1 MAGFDYTPPTK
12 PHPIG
17 VKAFQLYEENG
28 RRLPA
33 QAVAVL
39 AQEIRALFGN
49 IKEVA
54 DVVYS
59 IGALLLVAEEQGAD
73 QAVHACRQLIY
84 MCKPELDRASAVIK
98 EEIQD
103 EAQAARASLSNFR
116 GEQYKLTAS
125 KLGAKRPE
133 GSVPLSSL
141 LPNPALRPGR

>member
-1 MAGFDYTPPTK
+1 MPSFDYTPPTE

-28 RRLPA
+28 KRLPP

-39 AQEIRALFGN
+39 AQDIRAVFGN
-49 IKEVA
+49 IKELA

-59 IGALLLVAEEQGAD
+59 IGALLLVAEEQRAD
-73 QAVHACRQLIY
+73 QAVHVCRQLIY
-84 MCKPELDRASAVIK
+84 MTKPELDRASAAIK

-103 EAQAARASLSNFR
+103 EAQAARASLSSFR
-116 GEQYKLTAS
+116 GEEFKLTAS
-125 KLGAKRPE
+125 KIGAKRPE